1 MERVFCNKEGSPV
14 CINCSS
20 FSNSIHFQGI
30 PIMDLGSE
38 LCDKHRVNTITD
50 CWVSVTSGT

>member
-20 FSNSIHFQGI
+20 FSNSIRFQGI
-30 PIMDLGSE
+30 PIMDPGSE
-38 LCDKHRVNTITD
+38 LCDKQ
-50 CWVSVTSGT
+50 S

>member
-38 LCDKHRVNTITD
+38 LCDKQ
-50 CWVSVTSGT
+50 S